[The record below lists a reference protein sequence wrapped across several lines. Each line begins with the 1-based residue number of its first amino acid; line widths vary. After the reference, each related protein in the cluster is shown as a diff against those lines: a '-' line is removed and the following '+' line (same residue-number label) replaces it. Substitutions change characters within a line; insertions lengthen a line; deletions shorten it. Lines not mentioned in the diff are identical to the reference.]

1 MARRFERSYGPAFRA
16 RQAAGDFGEADPMTA
31 VMVAT
36 RWLFYFFTIER
47 CFGVPMHFGMTPQQA
62 TAEFIRLLRFGL
74 LPRPSA
80 AGGPTQSASDGD
92 GPARPARPARMNPST
107 ARGDKA

>member
-1 MARRFERSYGPAFRA
+1 
-16 RQAAGDFGEADPMTA
+16 
-31 VMVAT
+31 
-36 RWLFYFFTIER
+36 
-47 CFGVPMHFGMTPQQA
+47 MTPQQA

-80 AGGPTQSASDGD
+80 AGGPTPIRGASGD